1 MTNKQI
7 DNLIY
12 VGLHSLN
19 ESAVTCA
26 KLVQRLDAG
35 EDAAW
40 SCCPDYMPS
49 REFYNNSVKD
59 IYHCLTDAEKYCY
72 IINNDK

>member
-12 VGLHSLN
+12 VGLHSMN
-19 ESAVTCA
+19 VSAVTCA
-26 KLVQRLDAG
+26 KFVQRLDAG
-35 EDAAW
+35 DNSAW

-49 REFYNNSVKD
+49 REFYNNSLKD
-59 IYHCLTDAEKYCY
+59 IYHCLTEPEKRAYY
-72 IINNDK
+72 INNK